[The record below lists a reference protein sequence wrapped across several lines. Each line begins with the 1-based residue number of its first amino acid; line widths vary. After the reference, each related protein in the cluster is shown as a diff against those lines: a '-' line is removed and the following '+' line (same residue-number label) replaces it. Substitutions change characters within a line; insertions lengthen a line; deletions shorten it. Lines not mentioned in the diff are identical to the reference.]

1 MTRCSWRS
9 PTHSPTTVST
19 SSATTGDGQNF
30 ELLHTAT
37 GIGTT
42 DLGTERCVRSGAQ
55 EQWRTGFLLPSDGFT
70 GTWTLTVNQDYQD
83 GPASMQDLNA
93 QVEVEVI
100 DNPLSIAEWPTR

>member
-1 MTRCSWRS
+1 M
-9 PTHSPTTVST
+9 
-19 SSATTGDGQNF
+19 
-30 ELLHTAT
+30 
-37 GIGTT
+37 
-42 DLGTERCVRSGAQ
+42 
-55 EQWRTGFLLPSDGFT
+55 LPSDGFT